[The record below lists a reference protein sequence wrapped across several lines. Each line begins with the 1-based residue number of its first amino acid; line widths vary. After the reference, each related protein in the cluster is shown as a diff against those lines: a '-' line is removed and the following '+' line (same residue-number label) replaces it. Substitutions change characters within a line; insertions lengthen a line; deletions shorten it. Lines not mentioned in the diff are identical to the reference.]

1 MKNKP
6 SNLGNQIESPPVLLY
21 PAVRRIATVLQVV
34 PLDKV
39 PSTSWAFP
47 PGPRAW
53 FCRCGV
59 VAIAFRPQTAT
70 NKVA

>member
-6 SNLGNQIESPPVLLY
+6 SNLGNQIESPPVLY

-39 PSTSWAFP
+39 PSTSWAS
-47 PGPRAW
+47 PRAC

-59 VAIAFRPQTAT
+59 VPIAFRPQTAI
-70 NKVA
+70 NKKA